1 MMLNS
6 QSDVET
12 PDPLHRVPQK
22 MPKPLVEANYPD
34 VKHWHH
40 RQRDK
45 AQYTAINV
53 TSKANN
59 ADEDSSS
66 ESSDGN
72 SNGATSR
79 RKDNVFAFLEKESGE
94 LISVSEK
101 EALYD
106 EVHAWWNNNVTAGC
120 IPRNWSSAGAM
131 LRDKF
136 RFDLEVKF
144 PFLCLCSGHWKVD
157 ELWKKNYHSWK
168 TTFLQ
173 RLEKE
178 KKRTHAGDETTQIS
192 HNKQAPNTLAG
203 DHNKESSEDKSE
215 ETLPKKKAKHDC
227 VSSTSFTEL
236 FTNFV
241 AEPTFGS
248 SKC

>member
-1 MMLNS
+1 
-6 QSDVET
+6 
-12 PDPLHRVPQK
+12 
-22 MPKPLVEANYPD
+22 MPKPLAEANYPD

-40 RQRDK
+40 QQQDK